1 MARFKATCHVCGAE
15 DVNVSSAGRLVRH
28 FERIV
33 TTGGKVTTGV
43 FRCAGSGEP
52 VEES

>member
-1 MARFKATCHVCGAE
+1 MARYKATCHVCGAE
-15 DVNVSSAGRLVRH
+15 DVDVTAAGRLFRH

-33 TTGGKVTTGV
+33 TTGGKVTTGL

-52 VEES
+52 MQES

>member
-1 MARFKATCHVCGAE
+1 MGMHKATCHRCGGE
-15 DVNVSSAGRLVRH
+15 DINVNDKGRLVRH

-33 TTGGKVTTGV
+33 TAGGLITVGG
-43 FRCAGSGEP
+43 FRCKGSGEP